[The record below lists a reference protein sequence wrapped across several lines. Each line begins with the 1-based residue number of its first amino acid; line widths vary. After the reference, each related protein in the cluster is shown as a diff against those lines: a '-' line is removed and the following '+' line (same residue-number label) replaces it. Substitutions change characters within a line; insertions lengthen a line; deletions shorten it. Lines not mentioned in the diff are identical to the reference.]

1 MRLSSFPTPS
11 LLLVKTVT
19 SARNGRI
26 TARTPVKF
34 EERNGGLDGLLHH
47 PGTQTASTHTN
58 TLGGAIDHRAD
69 ALKIGSEDAVRL
81 IVGMADIMPGLMTLA
96 TNLTY
101 KGHDPH
107 SFSTDSLY

>member
-1 MRLSSFPTPS
+1 MTI
-11 LLLVKTVT
+11 T

-26 TARTPVKF
+26 TARTPARF
-34 EERNGGLDGLLHH
+34 EQRKRGLDGLLHH
-47 PGTQTASTHTN
+47 PGTKTASTHAN

-69 ALKIGSEDAVRL
+69 ALKIRSEDAVRL

-96 TNLTY
+96 TNFTY
-101 KGHDPH
+101 KGHDRH